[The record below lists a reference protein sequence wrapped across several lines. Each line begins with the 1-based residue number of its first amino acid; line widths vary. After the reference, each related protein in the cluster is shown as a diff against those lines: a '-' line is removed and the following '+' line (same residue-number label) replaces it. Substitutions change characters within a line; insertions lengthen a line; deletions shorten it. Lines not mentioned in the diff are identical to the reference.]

1 MPDDR
6 AVVRIEGLQVA
17 YEAAEGPVRAVEDL
31 SLTLAPGEV
40 LCLVGES
47 GSGKSAAALAMMRL
61 VEFDGG
67 RITGGKVLFERAGG
81 MTDLTRLDQKA
92 MRTIRGREIGM
103 IFQEPATA
111 LNPVITIGRQL
122 AEGLRR
128 HEGLSRRAARARA
141 ADLLHQVRLP
151 DPERRLRQYPHEL
164 SGGQRQ
170 RVMIAMALACRPRL
184 LIADEPTTALDVTVQ
199 AEILTLID
207 RLRRETGT
215 AVIFITHDMA
225 VVAQIADRVVVMHE
239 GRKVEEGPVARIF
252 SAPAHPHTRALLAAV
267 SRTGPVPARPGAGGE
282 APLLSVRGLV
292 TRYAMRG
299 GMAGRREKGRLHAVQ
314 DLSFDI
320 GHGRTLALVGETGSG
335 KTTVGR
341 SILRLVEPDAGQVLL
356 AGRDL
361 TRLDARALR
370 QARRGVQMIFQDPSD
385 SLDPRMSCGKQVIE
399 PLLNFGI
406 GNPAERADMAAQ
418 LFDRV
423 GLPRALMTRYPHA
436 LSGGQ
441 RQRVAIARAL
451 TLSPKLLVAD
461 EAVSALDAGVRAQV
475 LDLLA
480 QLQADLGISCLF
492 ISHDIGAVARIS
504 HDVAVMYRGRIVEM
518 GPCAAVLENPRHAYT
533 RALMRA
539 VPVPDPA
546 RRGGFEALQSSAVAT
561 PIHPRGHESGPSVYR
576 EAGPGHRVLVSDCG
590 YVEQEVGNAREEPL
604 CRDA

>member
-17 YEAAEGPVRAVEDL
+17 YDAAEGPVRAVEGL

-67 RITGGKVLFERAGG
+67 RITGGKVLFGRAGG
-81 MTDLTRLDQKA
+81 MTDLTRLDQKT

-122 AEGLRR
+122 AEGVRR

-225 VVAQIADRVVVMHE
+225 VVAQIANRVVVMHE

-267 SRTGPVPARPGAGGE
+267 SRNGPLPARPGAGGE

-299 GMAGRREKGRLHAVQ
+299 GTAGRREKGRLHAVQ

-385 SLDPRMSCGKQVIE
+385 SLDPRMNCGKQVIE

-423 GLPRALMTRYPHA
+423 GLPRALMTRHPHA

-451 TLSPKLLVAD
+451 ALSPKLLVAD

-561 PIHPRGHESGPSVYR
+561 PIHPRGHEPGPSVYR